1 MAINEI
7 LSSVQINTTLAK
19 YCVFKG
25 AYPADRVPLM
35 ERSKN
40 QAFIINTDTNDRP
53 GSHWTALFIKSGECT
68 FFDPFGSECM
78 NVFLLKQLRNI
89 GLKKYKYNAKQVQP
103 FKNNNC
109 GYFCISFILHMI
121 NTSDFTSFLCY
132 FKDNEDTNNEICYK
146 IISKYMNL

>member
-40 QAFIINTDTNDRP
+40 QAFIINTDTNDKP

-89 GLKKYKYNAKQVQP
+89 GLKN
-103 FKNNNC
+103 
-109 GYFCISFILHMI
+109 I
-121 NTSDFTSFLCY
+121 NTMRNKC
-132 FKDNEDTNNEICYK
+132 
-146 IISKYMNL
+146 NLSRITIVGIFVFHLSYI